1 MGSRVKRYMRLDAAF
16 LSNHHTPNEPPTWR
30 VNIKDA
36 HISCNT
42 KKNRITIDLYGNKLE
57 LYADT
62 SHDCDLWYDA
72 LTASKAKANLSN
84 PSSSHANGKENN
96 QPSNQTH
103 DPRLINMQSCDM
115 PDPEN
120 NRSSKRASDLGKNFK
135 VVKPQPSNNN
145 VLAQS
150 SAASDDPYDGQ
161 QPLAVNGQVYEET
174 PASMIFKQFNFP
186 AK

>member
-1 MGSRVKRYMRLDAAF
+1 MGSRVKRYMRLDGPF

-72 LTASKAKANLSN
+72 LSASKAKATLSKT
-84 PSSSHANGKENN
+84 SASHPHDKENSH
-96 QPSNQTH
+96 PSNQAT
-103 DPRLINMQSCDM
+103 DPRLINMHSSDM
-115 PDPEN
+115 PVAEN

-135 VVKPQPSNNN
+135 VIKPQPSNNAA
-145 VLAQS
+145 VPQS
-150 SAASDDPYDGQ
+150 SAASDDPYEGQ
-161 QPLAVNGQVYEET
+161 QPLAVHGQVYEET